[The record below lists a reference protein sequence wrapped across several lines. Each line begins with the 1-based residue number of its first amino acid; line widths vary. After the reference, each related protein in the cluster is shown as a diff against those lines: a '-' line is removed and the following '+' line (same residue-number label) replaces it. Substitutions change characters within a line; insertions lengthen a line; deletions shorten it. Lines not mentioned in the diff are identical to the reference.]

1 MKKTLILTVLLV
13 LIGVGAFASRSQWL
27 AAWKAQTNT
36 LTLYGNVD
44 YRQLNLAFLLAE
56 RIAQVIPEEGTMVK
70 KGDLLGSL
78 ETTRLENDIA
88 AVKAEITARE
98 AAVQAAQ
105 ATVNVA
111 QAAVNVAQAVYEK
124 AQNGSRPEDITM
136 ARAGNEAVSAKLKA
150 AEIEYNRQ
158 KTLRSSDA
166 TSEQTKESAEA
177 DFLFLSA
184 GFKAVQSYLKKLET
198 GERAEDIAAAK
209 ARLEQAQAECVRAQA
224 GLSQAQAEFERGK
237 AELVIHEQR
246 LKDANLYAPCD
257 GVIRNRLLEPGEMA
271 SPQVPVLSL
280 AVVSPKWVRCYLS
293 ETELTRVKMGDQA
306 KVFFDGADAP
316 FDGWVGFIS
325 PNAEFT
331 PKNIETAELRTN
343 LVYEMRVYV
352 NDPENRLKL
361 GAPATVSF

>member
-1 MKKTLILTVLLV
+1 MKKALIFVVLLL
-13 LIGVGAFASRSQWL
+13 LIGGAVFAFRTQLFGSMGRN
-27 AAWKAQTNT
+27 ADT

-56 RIAQVIPEEGTMVK
+56 RIAQVIPEEGAMIK

-105 ATVNVA
+105 ALVNVS
-111 QAAVNVAQAVYEK
+111 QAAVDVAQAVYTRNL
-124 AQNGSRPEDITM
+124 NGSRPEDIAM

-177 DFLFLSA
+177 DFLFLNA

-209 ARLEQAQAECVRAQA
+209 ARLEQAQAELSRAQA
-224 GLSQAQAEFERGK
+224 GLLQAQAELERGK
-237 AELVIHEQR
+237 AELVIREQR

-271 SPQVPVLSL
+271 APQIPVLSL

-306 KVFFDGADAP
+306 KVFFDGAETP